1 MTAFQPRVFSGVQPT
16 GNLHLGNYLGA
27 VSRWVP
33 LQDQMPTI
41 FCVVDSHAITA
52 GFPDPHELSNAT
64 REVTAA
70 YMAAGIDPKKS
81 IIFNQSQVREHTE
94 LAWIFNCVARMGWL
108 SRMTQFK
115 EKAGKNREN
124 ASVGLFAY
132 PNLMAA
138 DILAYRGTHVPVG
151 DDQKQH
157 LELTRDIAAKFNNDF
172 AERIKELG
180 IGIPNPTPSPELPEY
195 LYFPM
200 TEPMIAGPATRIM
213 SLRDGTKKMSKS
225 DPSDLSRINL
235 TDDAETIARKIKK
248 AKTDPDAL
256 PSETDGLEGRP
267 EADNLVGIYAALAG
281 MTRED
286 VLKEFGGQQF
296 STFKP
301 ALSDLAVAK
310 LSPLTDE
317 MRRLMD
323 DKAQI
328 DAVLKEGAEKAS
340 AIAEPVLKDVRRIIG
355 FLDVR

>member
-1 MTAFQPRVFSGVQPT
+1 MTAFKPRVFSGVQPT

-33 LQDQMPTI
+33 LQDQMETI
-41 FCVVDSHAITA
+41 FCVVDLHAITA
-52 GFPDPHELSNAT
+52 GFPSSAELQGAT

-70 YMAAGIDPKKS
+70 YIAAGIDPKKS
-81 IIFNQSQVREHTE
+81 IIFNQSQVREHAE

-108 SRMTQFK
+108 NRMTQFK
-115 EKAGKNREN
+115 EKAGKNKEN

-138 DILAYRGTHVPVG
+138 DILAYRATHVPVG

-157 LELTRDIAAKFNNDF
+157 LELTRDIATKFNYDF
-172 AERIKELG
+172 AENIKELG
-180 IGIPNPTPSPELPEY
+180 LGVPNPTPSPEVPDEIF
-195 LYFPM
+195 FPL

-235 TDDAETIARKIKK
+235 TDDADAIAKKVKK
-248 AKTDPDAL
+248 AKTDPEPL
-256 PSETDGLEGRP
+256 PSEVDGLKERP

-281 MTRED
+281 QSKEE
-286 VLKEFGGQQF
+286 VLSEFGGQQF
-296 STFKP
+296 SAFKP
-301 ALSDLAVAK
+301 ALSDLAVTK
-310 LSPLTDE
+310 LSPMTDE
-317 MRRLMD
+317 MRRLT
-323 DKAQI
+323 AETSEI
-328 DAVLKEGAEKAS
+328 DAILQDGAEKAS

-355 FLDVR
+355 FLEVR